1 MSRKSK
7 KNSREKDITAKY
19 LSGEMDEDTMDSRT
33 RYSEKSG
40 DSAQKI
46 KMQRTTDLRNAEE
59 ENKDD
64 SDRLPIGQVTQFH
77 SLYQEVLPEDGSPS
91 RLCVIRKTFLKL
103 LKSPIVVGDRV
114 RFRDTPDVGTSSRQI
129 AVIESVL
136 PRTTVLLRAYS
147 FKAIDAQS
155 IVANATQMLIVLAIQ
170 NPNPKWGLVDRM
182 IVAAKSG
189 GLVPIVC
196 LNKVDLIDPH
206 FADDDVEF
214 GLGVMAHYEK
224 IGIRCLR
231 TSVMIGEGLV
241 ELKAILKDQKT
252 VLAGHSGVGKSSLIH
267 SVSPLLDV
275 RIGAI
280 SGYTGKGMHTTTS
293 ARRYELEPGTDV
305 IDTPGVKLFGL
316 WSVSK
321 DNLPEYF
328 PDVANETAPDWRV
341 ESYRRIEE
349 SL

>member
-7 KNSREKDITAKY
+7 KSSREKDITARY
-19 LSGEMDEDTMDSRT
+19 LNGELDEDKMDART
-33 RYSEKSG
+33 RYSDKIG

-46 KMQRTTDLRNAEE
+46 KMHRTALQRQAEVE
-59 ENKDD
+59 IGGEI
-64 SDRLPIGQVTQFH
+64 DRLPIGQVTQFH
-77 SLYQEVLPEDGSPS
+77 SLYQEVMPQDGSAN
-91 RLCVIRKTFLKL
+91 RLCVIRKTLLKVM
-103 LKSPIVVGDRV
+103 KSPIVVGDQV
-114 RFRDTPDVGTSSRQI
+114 RFLDTVELDSIGRR
-129 AVIESVL
+129 AGVIEAVL
-136 PRTTVLLRAYS
+136 PRTTILLRADS
-147 FKAIDAQS
+147 FKAMDAQP
-155 IVANATQMLIVLAIQ
+155 IVANATQMLIVLSIQ

-206 FADDDVEF
+206 FSDKDVDF
-214 GLGVMAHYEK
+214 GLAVMAHYEE

-231 TSVMIGEGLV
+231 TSVTSGEGLL
-241 ELKAILKDQKT
+241 ELKGILKGQKT

-316 WSVSK
+316 WNVSI
-321 DNLPEYF
+321 DNLPEFF
-328 PDVANETAPDWRV
+328 PDVADGSAPEWRV
-341 ESYRRIEE
+341 ESYKRIEE